1 MTYVAGALV
10 ATGSGS
16 VVAKKRVE
24 GRYYLTWFSS
34 NTGSKQDYLFDPP
47 SAGNLAALANTAWTA
62 KTGVRNNAR
71 YVRQVKPPGVK
82 VCPTLL
88 CFWKCRH

>member
-1 MTYVAGALV
+1 MTSVAGALL

-24 GRYYLTWFSS
+24 GRYYLTWFS
-34 NTGSKQDYLFDPP
+34 TQDFMFDPP

-82 VCPTLL
+82 VCPTLF

>member
-1 MTYVAGALV
+1 MTSVAGALL
-10 ATGSGS
+10 ATGTGS

-24 GRYYLTWFSS
+24 GRYYLTWFS
-34 NTGSKQDYLFDPP
+34 TQYFMFDPP

-82 VCPTLL
+82 VCPTLF